1 MHFKTI
7 EKMFSSVG
15 GGPLQRMMTEMKKR
29 GQSARL
35 TPILSPE
42 QWRDLFRKGTAGRLA
57 ARALTFGAYP
67 LMTLAEAIKLS
78 LKAKPL
84 EKPILVVSTNPFF
97 LPHFLVAA
105 KPLHRCGVVS
115 LMYDMYPDAFE
126 AAGVDNKWLSK
137 IMTAANKWMIRH
149 SDAVVYLGD
158 EMRASSEKR
167 YGKNP
172 ITWIIPNGADR
183 TEFDKAAVREN
194 ALDKDFQA
202 WCQDR
207 CLFSYVGNMG
217 LMHDVETLEKAVP
230 KFLADLNDDEK
241 SHVGI
246 VIAATGPGDARLRES
261 WKNIGECVKFIG
273 PQKDDAWA
281 NLLIETDIALATLT
295 NEAHATSAPSKI
307 YSAVTATCIPLVVA
321 PDNSDLAS
329 LVRKCGEVI
338 HPGDVEGLVR
348 TMKMMFWAVE
358 ENEDAFE
365 DYVTRTNKVAEEND
379 ITQVC
384 SLWQGCFDEIADRL
398 PAPWSTLL
406 YHSIKRGF
414 DLTAAAA
421 GLAVIWPLLAA
432 TAVGV
437 KKHLG
442 SPILFRQM
450 RPGIDGKPFELLKFR
465 SMANAPEGT
474 DAAHDGERLSEFGKK
489 IRALSLDELPTL
501 LNVLKGDMSLVGPRP
516 LLMSYLDRYNSEQMK
531 RQWAKPGITGWAQIN
546 GRNALSWDEKF
557 KHDVWYVE
565 NASLLVDIRILIL
578 TVLTVLSR
586 SGIQHEGSATMP
598 EFMGN
603 EV

>member
-15 GGPLQRMMTEMKKR
+15 GGPLQRVMVEMKKR
-29 GQSARL
+29 GQNAVL
-35 TPILSPE
+35 TPILTPE
-42 QWRDLFRKGTAGRLA
+42 QWRALFRKGTAGRLA

-67 LMTLAEAIKLS
+67 FMTLLEAVKLS

-97 LPHFLVAA
+97 LPHFLVAT

-126 AAGVDNKWLSK
+126 AAGVDNKLLSK
-137 IMTAANKWMIRH
+137 IMTVANKWMLRH

-167 YGKNP
+167 NGKNP
-172 ITWIIPNGADR
+172 ITWIIPTGADR
-183 TEFDKAAVREN
+183 TEFDGARTREN

-202 WCQDR
+202 WCKDR
-207 CLFSYVGNMG
+207 VLFSYVGNMG

-230 KFLADLNDDEK
+230 IFLDGLKDEEK

-246 VIAATGPGDARLRES
+246 VIAATGPGEARLRKS
-261 WKNIGECVKFIG
+261 WENIGDCVKFIG

-281 NLLIETDIALATLT
+281 NLLIETDVALATLT

-307 YSAVTATCIPLVVA
+307 YSAITATCIPLVVG

-329 LVRKCGEVI
+329 LVRNCGEVV
-338 HPGDVEGLVR
+338 HPGDVDGLVR
-348 TMKMMFWAVE
+348 ALQMMFWTVE
-358 ENEDAFE
+358 EGEDAFE
-365 DYVTRTNKVAEEND
+365 DYIASTNKSAEEND
-379 ITQVC
+379 ITHVC
-384 SLWQGCFDEIADRL
+384 DLWQGCFNEIADAMPL
-398 PAPWSTLL
+398 PWSTLF
-406 YHSIKRGF
+406 YRAIKRGF
-414 DLTAAAA
+414 DFTVAAA
-421 GLAVIWPLLAA
+421 GLAVIWPVLAA
-432 TAVGV
+432 TAIAV

-442 SPILFRQM
+442 SPILFRQE
-450 RPGIDGKPFELLKFR
+450 RPGMDGKPFELLKFR

-474 DAAHDGERLSEFGKK
+474 DASHDGERLSDFGKK
-489 IRALSLDELPTL
+489 IRALSIDELPTL

-516 LLMSYLDRYNSEQMK
+516 LLMSYLERYNSEQIK
-531 RQWAKPGITGWAQIN
+531 RQWAKPGITGWAQVN

-565 NASLLVDIRILIL
+565 HASPIVDLRILLLTAL
-578 TVLTVLSR
+578 TVLR
-586 SGIQHEGSATMP
+586 RDGIQHEGSATMP
-598 EFMGN
+598 EFMGD
-603 EV
+603 ET